1 MVILRNQIAEKFG
14 ITSEQAHNFIKRHN
28 KKLQNIEAGILPKKK
43 VVHRND
49 ELLRKLVP
57 T

>member
-1 MVILRNQIAEKFG
+1 MVILGNQIAEKFG
-14 ITSEQAHNFIKRHN
+14 IISEQVHNFIKRHN